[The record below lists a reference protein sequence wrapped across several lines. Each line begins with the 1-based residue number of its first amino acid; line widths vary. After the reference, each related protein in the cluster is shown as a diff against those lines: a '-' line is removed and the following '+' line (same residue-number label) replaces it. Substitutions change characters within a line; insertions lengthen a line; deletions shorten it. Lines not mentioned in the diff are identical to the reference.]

1 MREIHK
7 TITLP
12 LDGTDQT
19 FRITKLDAFSGA
31 RVLRLLSGYTPE
43 GGEIDLSA
51 FFFSLSDA
59 DSRALMETCLSHVSA
74 MLPAGPMELFDPVSK
89 SWGLPALEHDAFSC
103 LRLTLETLSWTLEG
117 FFPDAGQTS

>member
-12 LDGTDQT
+12 LDGAEQT

-74 MLPAGPMELFDPVSK
+74 LLPAGPIQVFSQDGG
-89 SWGLPALEHDAFSC
+89 WGLPALEHDSFTA